1 VSLAEQLTNSRKNF
15 EAKAPPGVVETMH
28 RATEELRGSG
38 ILDRVLKKGDRA
50 PEFTL
55 PDAHGTIVSSAEL
68 LSKGP
73 LVVSFFR
80 GKW

>member
-1 VSLAEQLTNSRKNF
+1 MTLAEQLTKFRQNF
-15 EAKAPPGVVETMH
+15 EAGNPPEINDQMH
-28 RATEELRGSG
+28 RATEELRTSG

-55 PDAHGTIVSSAEL
+55 PDTNGTLVSSVDL
-68 LSKGP
+68 LRRGP